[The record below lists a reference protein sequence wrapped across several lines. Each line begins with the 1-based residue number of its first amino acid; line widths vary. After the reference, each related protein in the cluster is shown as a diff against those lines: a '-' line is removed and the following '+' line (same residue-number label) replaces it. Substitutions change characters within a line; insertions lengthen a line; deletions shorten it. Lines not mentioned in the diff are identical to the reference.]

1 MIIMSKP
8 LLIPGNFI
16 GDYAL
21 IGFSGQQEKKNYYEL
36 IDRKGKVLHSA
47 QVDGSNLDSSG
58 IIMETDKVCS
68 LIPTENSRY
77 FDTYSMKYVGLE
89 ESFDLSRNFLLGK
102 PDYVEYGKL
111 RFELEKQFEEYR
123 FSSVTLK
130 NYAYPLPCDDL
141 SEVIPVLKDGNWLF
155 VRRDDFSPI
164 SDNRYGALWP
174 RNICGYAFFSPVN
187 SKSIGIID
195 RDENIIIEP
204 QEIIPWWIGGYF
216 YGYNEGSA
224 TKVEDIKGREI
235 TLPSD
240 FYPFSSS
247 HWAFGYQDRLIYK
260 RFPKSSECSRI
271 FSYGDPDAPGPK
283 YESLVRFVYNDKAS
297 TCISVDLD
305 KRYSLG
311 VIKYNLVDI
320 KDRAT
325 KKWGLI
331 DLHGKEVL
339 PCICDKI
346 STYHLL
352 PNEKWISAQKD
363 GVSCFIDIQTGKT
376 TLELV

>member
-47 QVDGSNLDSSG
+47 QIDGSNLDSSG

-89 ESFDLSRNFLLGK
+89 ESFDLSRNFLLDK

-123 FSSVTLK
+123 FSSVTFK

-224 TKVEDIKGREI
+224 TKVEDIKGREV

-240 FYPFSSS
+240 FYPFSSC

-311 VIKYNLVDI
+311 VIRCNLVDI
-320 KDRAT
+320 MDRAT
-325 KKWGLI
+325 K
-331 DLHGKEVL
+331 
-339 PCICDKI
+339 
-346 STYHLL
+346 
-352 PNEKWISAQKD
+352 
-363 GVSCFIDIQTGKT
+363 
-376 TLELV
+376 

>member
-1 MIIMSKP
+1 MSKP